1 MPDEPVARPDVPGV
15 QIRRAAR
22 TDVAALADLASRTW
36 EDEFGSSL
44 DPDDLAVELQTRRSP
59 EYFQAAL
66 QQTTVLVADD
76 GGRLVG
82 YVQFG
87 PVDIPEVNAREGD
100 RQLRRLYVD
109 RVAQGRGLGRRLIK
123 AALAHPELAAAGRV
137 YLSVWEE
144 NDRALRLYESV
155 GFRRVGMTT
164 YSIGDK
170 LIGDDLVLC
179 LDRGVPSD

>member
-1 MPDEPVARPDVPGV
+1 MVARPDVPGV
-15 QIRRAAR
+15 QIRRAQR
-22 TDVAALADLASRTW
+22 TEVAALADLARRTW
-36 EDEFGSSL
+36 QDAFGSTL
-44 DPDDLAVELQTRRSP
+44 EPEDLALELATRRSP
-59 EYFQAAL
+59 KYFEAAL
-66 QQTTVLVADD
+66 KQTTILVADD
-76 GGRLVG
+76 GGSLVG

-87 PVDIPEVNAREGD
+87 PVDIPEVNAREDD

-109 RVAQGRGLGRRLIK
+109 RIAQGRGLGRRLIE

-170 LIGDDLVLC
+170 LIGEDLVLC
-179 LDRGVPSD
+179 LDRGAPSE